1 MTIVRDASTER
12 NEPFSQPMQPSEM
25 VRAVVSLFLA
35 VYFFGMVLCIAG
47 NSSSG
52 SSVLVRTIKTKLFS
66 PWLYPL
72 WLDLGFDY
80 HLTYGSVSDAD
91 FSISATAIQNG
102 EVQTLEYPSADMG
115 SLRAA
120 RWRRMAKWM
129 ATSVEDPNRESAL
142 PSSIGSGMLK
152 QRGVDE
158 VSIAVIRN
166 ELFEPT
172 DSRVTNRKNI
182 ISRDDVHV
190 ETVYSARM
198 RLVSGEPQLI
208 KNEVRRDVAPLVNP
222 AKTNASESPREVKP

>member
-1 MTIVRDASTER
+1 
-12 NEPFSQPMQPSEM
+12 
-25 VRAVVSLFLA
+25 
-35 VYFFGMVLCIAG
+35 
-47 NSSSG
+47 
-52 SSVLVRTIKTKLFS
+52 
-66 PWLYPL
+66 
-72 WLDLGFDY
+72 
-80 HLTYGSVSDAD
+80 
-91 FSISATAIQNG
+91 
-102 EVQTLEYPSADMG
+102 
-115 SLRAA
+115 
-120 RWRRMAKWM
+120 MAKWM